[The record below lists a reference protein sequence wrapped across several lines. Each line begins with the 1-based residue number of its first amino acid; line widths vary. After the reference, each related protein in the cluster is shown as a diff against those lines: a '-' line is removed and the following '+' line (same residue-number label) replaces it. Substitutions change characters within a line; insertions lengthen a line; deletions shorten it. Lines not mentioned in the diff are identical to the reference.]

1 MIRVISFLVAL
12 LVSSVATAQVSPSY
26 IHIPTST
33 TGIAIFTVGIIEN
46 DPRITETCIYR
57 IIDVVEEK
65 VACATPDSYID
76 PPPTVIAWKIAEIP
90 VTLTAVPI
98 GVGNDV
104 SYIAY
109 NIITLPDDR
118 NVITLSDGNLI
129 MSTRIDHTIDAVT
142 PESVAPIIVEVNV
155 AP

>member
-1 MIRVISFLVAL
+1 MIRVISFLIAL

-46 DPRITETCIYR
+46 DPRITETCIFR

-76 PPPTVIAWKIAEIP
+76 PPPSAIAWKIAEIP
-90 VTLTAVPI
+90 VTLTAVPV

-104 SYIAY
+104 SYIAR
-109 NIITLPDDR
+109 NIITLPDGNVVMSDR
-118 NVITLSDGNLI
+118 TNQIGV
-129 MSTRIDHTIDAVT
+129 VT
-142 PESVAPIIVEVNV
+142 SKPVAPTIRPNIVVNVEVNV
-155 AP
+155 AQ